1 MGKVIQIAEATP
13 TRVASTDPVL
23 TFIDECY
30 ARLAKLPN
38 FIVRDEQRQLSKAI
52 ARAII
57 AGEPIAAEAPTG
69 TGKTLAYL
77 IGAVA
82 AAERLRT
89 VKDVP
94 IVVATATVG
103 LQSQILLGDL
113 PKLFAAGIL
122 NESDAVLAKGR
133 GRYFCVANAERLTEG
148 KNAASQF
155 DFFDEAANSDVAV
168 LEEVR
173 EMLEAW
179 YGRAWAGD
187 SDSYTGTP
195 PTAWNQVQATAD
207 TCVGHKC
214 DHYSSCPFF
223 NARRALSSAKVIVAN
238 HDLVL
243 SDLAMA
249 REGMDPLFPGGRYIV
264 VFDEAHHLPD
274 KALDIGTASLK
285 LGEILQDL
293 PRLAGY
299 GRSWHKSVDLV
310 RVLKKA
316 KLEEGDFDPAFL
328 TNALLAVRDEAAQ
341 LPVDGETMQYRFVRG
356 EMPPT
361 LTTACEQA
369 LDHALRLS
377 RALGDA
383 TQALKGSNVAEKFPE
398 LKPNVSELLFQSAF
412 FNSLLNKVV
421 KALTLL
427 TAHRRAVRWAF
438 NNGTEVSLH
447 NSPLEGADVLRDL
460 LWGNERAMVAMVSA
474 TLKDF
479 DGFERF
485 KARCGAGDALRTM
498 ELPHIFPYRENT
510 MYLVQMQN
518 SPRHEEKKAYT
529 AELIASMPGFI
540 NPAEG
545 TLVLFPSRSLMRLML
560 PTLRAKFGNRVLAQ
574 GDMGIKELIAEH
586 RRRRDAGEGSI
597 LCGLATLAEGL
608 DLPGHYC
615 THVIICALP
624 FTVPTSPV
632 EQELQEMMGRD
643 YFALRAMPDA
653 LVRLVQMVGRL
664 MRRESDRGRIT
675 VFDKRLFY
683 TRWGRRMLDALP
695 DFRRKPV
702 APDAPPPFVVS

>member
-1 MGKVIQIAEATP
+1 MGQVIRINDA

-23 TFIDECY
+23 TFVDECY
-30 ARLAKLPN
+30 NRLAQLPN
-38 FIVRDEQRQLSKAI
+38 FVVRDEQRHLSKEI
-52 ARAII
+52 TRALV

-77 IGAVA
+77 IGALA
-82 AAERLRT
+82 AAEVLRT
-89 VKDVP
+89 TREVP

-103 LQSQILLGDL
+103 LQSQILSGDL
-113 PKLFAAGIL
+113 PKLYAAGVL
-122 NESDAVLAKGR
+122 PESDAVIAKGR
-133 GRYFCVANAERLTEG
+133 GRYFCVANAERMTEG
-148 KNAASQF
+148 KSASTQF
-155 DFFDEAANSDVAV
+155 DFFDAQANDDVAA

-179 YGRAWAGD
+179 YGRSWAGD

-195 PTAWNQVQATAD
+195 PSAWDRVKASAD

-223 NARRALSSAKVIVAN
+223 NARRVLSSARLIIAN

-249 REGMDPLFPGGRYIV
+249 RDGADPLFPGGRYIV

-274 KALDIGTASLK
+274 KALDIGTANLTFADALDELPK
-285 LGEILQDL
+285 LS
-293 PRLAGY
+293 GY
-299 GRSWHKSVDLV
+299 ARSWHKSVDLV

-316 KLEEGDFDPAFL
+316 RLEDGDFDPAYL
-328 TNALLAVRDEAAQ
+328 TNALLALRDEVCA
-341 LPVDGETMQYRFVRG
+341 LPVDADTFQYRFVRG
-356 EMPPT
+356 ELPT
-361 LTTACEQA
+361 GLATACDQA
-369 LDHALRLS
+369 LEHALALS
-377 RALGDA
+377 RALADA
-383 TQALKGSNVAEKFPE
+383 TSALKGSNLAERHPE
-398 LKPNVSELLFQSAF
+398 LKPNISELLFQSAF
-412 FNSLLNKVV
+412 FNSLLGKLV

-427 TAHRRAVRWAF
+427 TARERAVRWAF
-438 NNGTEVSLH
+438 NNGTAVSLH
-447 NSPLEGADVLRDL
+447 TSPLEGADVLRDL
-460 LWGNERAMVAMVSA
+460 LWGNERAIVAMVSA

-485 KARCGAGDALRTM
+485 KARSGAGERLRTM

-510 MYLVQMQN
+510 LYLVTMKH
-518 SPRHEEKKAYT
+518 SPRHDEREAFA
-529 AELIASMPGFI
+529 AELSSSMPKFI
-540 NPAEG
+540 DPKEG
-545 TLVLFPSRSLMRLML
+545 TLVLFPSRSLMRLVL
-560 PTLRAKFGNRVLAQ
+560 PTLREHFGSKVLVQ
-574 GDMGIKELIAEH
+574 GDMGIKELIREH
-586 RRRRDAGEGSI
+586 KSRILSGQGNI

-608 DLPGHYC
+608 DLPGELC

-624 FTVPTSPV
+624 FAVPTSPV

-653 LVRLVQMVGRL
+653 LTKLVQMVGRL

-683 TRWGRRMLDALP
+683 TRWGRKMLNALP
-695 DFRRKPV
+695 GFRRRPV
-702 APDAPPPFVVS
+702 APDAPPLA